1 MGQDVPLDER
11 VQARATPAFA
21 RTRVSDKT
29 LRWSSVSECRWRRSR
44 TRFVELRPAPDVG
57 AGASADGE
65 AEAMSRAEPAPDA
78 GAESDRNAGVA
89 QPDAGDADA
98 PVDDADEQAEDL
110 DAQVGAS

>member
-1 MGQDVPLDER
+1 M
-11 VQARATPAFA
+11 
-21 RTRVSDKT
+21 
-29 LRWSSVSECRWRRSR
+29 
-44 TRFVELRPAPDVG
+44 G

-65 AEAMSRAEPAPDA
+65 AEPMSRAEPAPDA
-78 GAESDRNAGVA
+78 GAEADRNAGVA